1 VLALAAYRPGGVV
14 ALETGRWRAAGIAA
28 GTGPELR
35 RRARAHRPGRAD
47 ASDGGLPG
55 PHRPPRG
62 RGLVREDGAVEVPQK
77 AAEHLA
83 GLGAV
88 PGGAAVGFR
97 LLPVPPGRVG
107 GLGPF

>member
-1 VLALAAYRPGGVV
+1 
-14 ALETGRWRAAGIAA
+14 
-28 GTGPELR
+28 
-35 RRARAHRPGRAD
+35 
-47 ASDGGLPG
+47 
-55 PHRPPRG
+55 
-62 RGLVREDGAVEVPQK
+62 VREDGAVEVPQK

>member
-1 VLALAAYRPGGVV
+1 MLAAYRPGGVV

-47 ASDGGLPG
+47 ASDGGYLA
-55 PHRPPRG
+55 RTARRG
-62 RGLVREDGAVEVPQK
+62 GGRLVREDGAVEVPQK

-97 LLPVPPGRVG
+97 LLPVPPGRGG